1 MTGQPAARRSGLAA
15 RLMTA
20 QVLVIGVGA
29 LTLVLASA
37 LVAPALFS
45 EHLARSGEDTPAV
58 RLHAERAFASS
69 FAVSL
74 ALALVAALTAA
85 GLVSWFLVRRVAHPV
100 AALADAADA
109 LAAGNHQVRAPAG
122 GFGSE
127 LERLSGAFDHMAAQL
142 ADTDAARTRMLAD
155 LAHEVRTPLATL
167 EAYIDG
173 LEDGVVAADAASY
186 QTMRDQVARL
196 RRLAGDLR
204 EAAAAEEHALG
215 LDLEVCEPA
224 ALVEA
229 AVAAAWPRY
238 QAKGVQLTLSAPP
251 QAPAVLAD
259 RVRIQQV
266 LANLLDN
273 ALRHTPPGG
282 HATLSVALGSGDIR
296 IRVTDDG
303 AGIPPDQLNAVFDR
317 FYRVDPARAA
327 TDGGGSGLG
336 LTIARAI
343 VTAHGGTLTAASP
356 GPGRGAT
363 FTITLPAA
371 GHRHSRSVHE

>member
-1 MTGQPAARRSGLAA
+1 MTGQPTARRTGLAA

-29 LTLVLASA
+29 LTLVVAAA
-37 LVAPALFS
+37 LVAPSLFN
-45 EHLARSGEDTPAV
+45 EHLARTGEDSPLV
-58 RLHAERAFASS
+58 RHHAAQAFASS
-69 FAVSL
+69 FAISL
-74 ALALVAALTAA
+74 ALALAAALTAA
-85 GLVSWFLVRRVAHPV
+85 GIVSWFLVRRVAYPV

-109 LAAGNHQVRAPAG
+109 LAAGSYQVRAPAG

-127 LERLSGAFDHMAAQL
+127 LARLSAAFDHMAVQL

-173 LEDGVVAADAASY
+173 LEDGVVPAGAEAY

-215 LDLEVCEPA
+215 LDLQTCEPA

-229 AVAAAWPRY
+229 AVAAAGPRY
-238 QAKGVQLTLSAPP
+238 QANGVQLAVAAPK
-251 QAPAVLAD
+251 APAVLAD

-273 ALRHTPPGG
+273 SLRHTPAGG
-282 HATLSVALGSGDIR
+282 HTTVSVAQGAGDVR
-296 IRVTDDG
+296 ISVTDDG
-303 AGIPPDQLNAVFDR
+303 AGIPADQLDAVFDR
-317 FYRVDPARAA
+317 FYRVDPARAV
-327 TDGGGSGLG
+327 TDSGGSGLG

-343 VTAHGGTLTAASP
+343 VTAHGGTLTATSP

-363 FTITLPAA
+363 FTVTLPLASDRP
-371 GHRHSRSVHE
+371 GRSAHE

>member
-1 MTGQPAARRSGLAA
+1 MTARRTGLAA

-29 LTLVLASA
+29 LTLVVAAA
-37 LVAPALFS
+37 LVAPSLFN
-45 EHLARSGEDTPAV
+45 EHLARTGEDSPMV
-58 RLHAERAFASS
+58 REHAAQAFASS
-69 FAVSL
+69 FAISL
-74 ALALVAALTAA
+74 ALAMVAALSAA

-109 LAAGNHQVRAPAG
+109 LSAGNYQVRAPAG

-127 LERLSGAFDHMAAQL
+127 LERLSGAFDHMAVQL
-142 ADTDAARTRMLAD
+142 ADTDAARARMLAD

-173 LEDGVVAADAASY
+173 LEDGVVPASADSY

-204 EAAAAEEHALG
+204 EAAAAEEQALG
-215 LDLEVCEPA
+215 LDLQTCEPGS
-224 ALVEA
+224 LVAA
-229 AVAAAWPRY
+229 AVAAARPRY
-238 QAKGVQLTLSAPP
+238 QAKGVELTLSTGRV
-251 QAPAVLAD
+251 APAVLAD

-282 HATLSVALGSGDIR
+282 HASVAVAASAGDVR

-303 AGIPPDQLNAVFDR
+303 AGIPTDQLNAVFDR
-317 FYRVDPARAA
+317 FYRVDPARAVA
-327 TDGGGSGLG
+327 DGGGSGLG

-343 VTAHGGTLTAASP
+343 VTAHGGTLTATSP

-363 FTITLPAA
+363 FTVTLPPA
-371 GHRHSRSVHE
+371 GAGSSRSAHE

>member
-45 EHLARSGEDTPAV
+45 EHLARTGEDSPMV
-58 RLHAERAFASS
+58 REHAAQAFASS
-69 FAVSL
+69 FAISL
-74 ALALVAALTAA
+74 GVALLAALTAA

-196 RRLAGDLR
+196 RRLA
-204 EAAAAEEHALG
+204 
-215 LDLEVCEPA
+215 EPA
-224 ALVEA
+224 ALVDA
-229 AVAAAWPRY
+229 AVAAARPRY
-238 QAKGVQLTLSAPP
+238 RAKGVQLTLSAAP

-282 HATLSVALGSGDIR
+282 HTTVSVAPGSGDIR

-303 AGIPPDQLNAVFDR
+303 AGIPPDQLNAVFVR
-317 FYRVDPARAA
+317 FHRVDPARAA
-327 TDGGGSGLG
+327 NDGGGSGLG

-356 GPGRGAT
+356 GLGRGAT
-363 FTITLPAA
+363 FTIALPAA
-371 GHRHSRSVHE
+371 AHRLSQSVHE

>member
-1 MTGQPAARRSGLAA
+1 MTGQPTGRRTGLAA

-20 QVLVIGVGA
+20 QILVIGVGG
-29 LTLVLASA
+29 LTLVVASA

-58 RLHAERAFASS
+58 RLHAERAFVSS
-69 FAVSL
+69 FSISL
-74 ALALVAALTAA
+74 AIALVASLTAA

-109 LAAGNHQVRAPAG
+109 LAAGSYQVRAPAG

-127 LERLSGAFDHMAAQL
+127 LERLSTAFDHMAVQL
-142 ADTDAARTRMLAD
+142 ADTDAARTRLLAD

-173 LEDGVVAADAASY
+173 LEDGVVPASAESY

-204 EAAAAEEHALG
+204 EAAAAEEQALG
-215 LDLEVCEPA
+215 LDLEPCEPA

-229 AVAAAWPRY
+229 AVAAARPRY
-238 QAKGVQLTLSAPP
+238 QAKGVQLTVSAPG
-251 QAPAVLAD
+251 APAVLAD
-259 RVRIQQV
+259 GVRIQQV

-273 ALRHTPPGG
+273 SLRHTPPGG
-282 HATLSVALGSGDIR
+282 TTTVSVAPDAGDIR

-303 AGIPPDQLNAVFDR
+303 AGIPADQLNAVFDR
-317 FYRVDPARAA
+317 FYRVDPARAV

-343 VTAHGGTLTAASP
+343 VAAHGGTLTATSP

-363 FTITLPAA
+363 FTVTLPQARDRP
-371 GHRHSRSVHE
+371 GRSAHQ